1 MRRSRPCAIFATP
14 KSRLSAARPAPAP
27 AAIIFRACSKSCSAP
42 SSPSS
47 PVTPAVMRST
57 SPRSATKWSAGHL
70 PPQAYFSREPYHTW
84 RKTNL
89 VRILM
94 QTGEKKDPQL
104 PDTPLLSDLMNEYKT
119 PELSRRVAVVM
130 LGSGELGRPMVT
142 HPATPPD
149 RIKLLRDGFMKAM
162 ADPALLEEAKQKKL
176 DITPV
181 SGEQL
186 DQDRQGGHRPA
197 GGSGRA
203 DQKDIGAVKILKT
216 NSNSTPLPLAVRFE
230 TLDDHA
236 RYYFGWF
243 DPGPVSFDYCDLH
256 GGSESMGQRDE
267 CGNKSTVH
275 SGGAVDRRRVG
286 WQAGT

>member
-1 MRRSRPCAIFATP
+1 
-14 KSRLSAARPAPAP
+14 
-27 AAIIFRACSKSCSAP
+27 
-42 SSPSS
+42 
-47 PVTPAVMRST
+47 MRSDAPFKSMRDIRNAKEPPKCGATGTGT
-57 SPRSATKWSAGHL
+57 SGHYIPRLLEELLGTKFNIVTGYAGGNEIDIATERNEVVCRSFTT
-70 PPQAYFSREPYHTW
+70 QAYFSREPYHTW

-149 RIKLLRDGFMKAM
+149 RITLLRDGFMKAM

-186 DQDRQGGHRPA
+186 AKIAKEVIDQPPEVVERI
-197 GGSGRA
+197 
-203 DQKDIGAVKILKT
+203 KKIL
-216 NSNSTPLPLAVRFE
+216 S
-230 TLDDHA
+230 
-236 RYYFGWF
+236 
-243 DPGPVSFDYCDLH
+243 
-256 GGSESMGQRDE
+256 Q
-267 CGNKSTVH
+267 
-275 SGGAVDRRRVG
+275 
-286 WQAGT
+286 